1 MNENNRPDFENEN
14 TFSDEPLFEGKLRRE
29 AAQHRSAQTPA
40 QGMESAAETAGAP
53 ENPRPRQM
61 RRPTQGTPPTD
72 PAHNMRR
79 PSAAP
84 GSTPGQTPASRPAS
98 GAAAQQGRPAP
109 QRRPAPG
116 AAASAKQSAP
126 GTASPQ
132 HQQAQRPA
140 VPQSHPA
147 TGEPGQASPT
157 APRTR
162 PAASP
167 DAAASR
173 PRPAASSAS
182 GSVSG
187 SAEHSPRPRPVRPAA
202 QRGAVVPSKGAQVT
216 PKKAPGAPVPAPEA
230 EKPAAAAGAAVPA
243 YAARRSRAV
252 TDTGSGGNSKPGEK
266 AKKVSTRHENTKEG
280 ANMMTSV
287 VKGIVY
293 IVLVLVVSVFISI
306 FAIRVGNDVFA
317 FVKSDE
323 AVDIT
328 IPENATTS
336 EVARIL
342 ADNGIIKYPSVF
354 KMYASLKHEKGDYL
368 AGDYTV
374 SPSMSYDKLR
384 GTFKKQVET
393 GTCWITIPEG
403 YTTDEIID
411 LMVENGIGTREGYID
426 VINNYDFDYW
436 FIDELEEKGTSPD
449 RFYRLDGY
457 LFPDSYEFY
466 KASSEAT
473 VINKLMARFDEVFVE
488 DYRTR
493 ASQLGYSVDQILT
506 IASLV
511 EKEAGSMADFMY
523 VSSVFNNRLK
533 DPYNFPRLESDATV
547 VYAIQINTGVRPKEI
562 TPEDLKYDS
571 PYNTYTHEG
580 LPPGPITNP
589 SASAIRYALYP
600 ANTNYKYFVS
610 ADNGTTLFAA
620 TKYEHDANIQT
631 VKQMNEQ
638 K

>member
-1 MNENNRPDFENEN
+1 M
-14 TFSDEPLFEGKLRRE
+14 
-29 AAQHRSAQTPA
+29 
-40 QGMESAAETAGAP
+40 
-53 ENPRPRQM
+53 
-61 RRPTQGTPPTD
+61 
-72 PAHNMRR
+72 PAH
-79 PSAAP
+79 
-84 GSTPGQTPASRPAS
+84 
-98 GAAAQQGRPAP
+98 
-109 QRRPAPG
+109 
-116 AAASAKQSAP
+116 
-126 GTASPQ
+126 
-132 HQQAQRPA
+132 
-140 VPQSHPA
+140 
-147 TGEPGQASPT
+147 
-157 APRTR
+157 
-162 PAASP
+162 
-167 DAAASR
+167 
-173 PRPAASSAS
+173 
-182 GSVSG
+182 
-187 SAEHSPRPRPVRPAA
+187 
-202 QRGAVVPSKGAQVT
+202 
-216 PKKAPGAPVPAPEA
+216 EA

-243 YAARRSRAV
+243 YAARRSRAIA
-252 TDTGSGGNSKPGEK
+252 DTGSKDSSKPGEK
-266 AKKVSTRHENTKEG
+266 VKRVSTRHENTKEG

-426 VINNYDFDYW
+426 VINNYNFDYW
-436 FIDELEEKGTSPD
+436 FIDELEEKGTNPD

-473 VINKLMARFDEVFVE
+473 VINKLLARFDEVFVE

-493 ASQLGYSVDQILT
+493 ASQLGYSVDQILI

-580 LPPGPITNP
+580 LTPGPITNP